1 MKVNIINLS
10 VIYCVQLW
18 LIWIRQI
25 CYLLLILFRITHFFE
40 YFLFK
45 RIELFITTIIFYII
59 FISLIVLW
67 WIFARNKK
75 INIFKLFTIMAK
87 VILFSIS
94 LYTMLILCE
103 LSNIWMRSQLLNLIL
118 ICWDAFNWAC
128 RSLAN

>member
-1 MKVNIINLS
+1 LKVNIINLS